1 MPAALALVASSAPT
15 REAAAFLSPSPAEV
29 GEAAAASV
37 RPARSSM
44 SWA

>member
-15 REAAAFLSPSPAEV
+15 RVAAAFLSPSPVKLGEPAE
-29 GEAAAASV
+29 ASV

-44 SWA
+44 S